1 MESFRVYLDNL
12 QIAFEA
18 YLQSG
23 VPPPSFWETEW
34 LVLALKQSAKAGP
47 ELLTLIFNSF
57 YIVLTEAH
65 L

>member
-1 MESFRVYLDNL
+1 MESFRVYLDDL

-18 YLQSG
+18 YLQSA
-23 VPPPSFWETEW
+23 VPPPFFWETEW